1 MRISISN
8 SGSFNKTDKF
18 LKKMSENS
26 IYSVLQKYGEIGV
39 AELAAATP
47 IDSGR
52 TSSAWDYRV
61 IIDRTNAR
69 VQWYNNNENQGFS
82 VAIGLQ
88 YGHGTGTGGYVIGRD
103 YINPTMRPIF
113 DTIADQVWNEIVN
126 A

>member
-47 IDSGR
+47 VDSGR
-52 TSSAWDYRV
+52 TSSAWNYRV
-61 IIDRTNAR
+61 IIERSNAR
-69 VQWYNNNENQGFS
+69 VQWYNSNESQGFS

-113 DTIADQVWNEIVN
+113 DKIADQVWNEIVN

>member
-39 AELAAATP
+39 AELAASTP
-47 IDSGR
+47 IDSGL

-113 DTIADQVWNEIVN
+113 DKIADQVWNEIVN

>member
-1 MRISISN
+1 MRISITN

-113 DTIADQVWNEIVN
+113 DKIADQVWNEIVN

>member
-61 IIDRTNAR
+61 IIERTNAR

-113 DTIADQVWNEIVN
+113 DKIADQVWNEIVN

>member
-26 IYSVLQKYGEIGV
+26 VYSALQKYGEIGV

-113 DTIADQVWNEIVN
+113 DKIADQVWNEIVN

>member
-1 MRISISN
+1 M
-8 SGSFNKTDKF
+8 
-18 LKKMSENS
+18 
-26 IYSVLQKYGEIGV
+26 
-39 AELAAATP
+39 
-47 IDSGR
+47 
-52 TSSAWDYRV
+52 

-113 DTIADQVWNEIVN
+113 DKIADQVWNEIVN

>member
-18 LKKMSENS
+18 FKKMSENS

-47 IDSGR
+47 VDSGR
-52 TSSAWDYRV
+52 TSSAWNYRV
-61 IIDRTNAR
+61 IIERSNAR
-69 VQWYNNNENQGFS
+69 VQWYNSNENQGFS

-113 DTIADQVWNEIVN
+113 DKIADQVWNEIVN

>member
-1 MRISISN
+1 MRISITN

-39 AELAAATP
+39 VELAAATP

-113 DTIADQVWNEIVN
+113 DKIADQVWNEIVN

>member
-47 IDSGR
+47 IDEWS
-52 TSSAWDYRV
+52 Y
-61 IIDRTNAR
+61 
-69 VQWYNNNENQGFS
+69 
-82 VAIGLQ
+82 
-88 YGHGTGTGGYVIGRD
+88 
-103 YINPTMRPIF
+103 
-113 DTIADQVWNEIVN
+113 
-126 A
+126 

>member
-18 LKKMSENS
+18 LKKMFENS

>member
-8 SGSFNKTDKF
+8 FGSFNKTDKF

-61 IIDRTNAR
+61 IIERTNAR

-113 DTIADQVWNEIVN
+113 DKIADQVWNEIVN

>member
-18 LKKMSENS
+18 PKKMFENS

>member
-1 MRISISN
+1 MRISITN

-47 IDSGR
+47 VDSGR
-52 TSSAWDYRV
+52 TSSAWNYRV
-61 IIDRTNAR
+61 IIERSNAR
-69 VQWYNNNENQGFS
+69 VQWYNSNENQGFS

-113 DTIADQVWNEIVN
+113 DKIADQVWNEIVN

>member
-18 LKKMSENS
+18 LKKMSTNS
-26 IYSVLQKYGEIGV
+26 VYSVLQKYGEIGV
-39 AELAAATP
+39 AELAVATP
-47 IDSGR
+47 VDSGR
-52 TSSAWDYRV
+52 TSSAWNYRV
-61 IIDRTNAR
+61 IIERSNAR
-69 VQWYNNNENQGFS
+69 VQWYNSNENQGFS

-113 DTIADQVWNEIVN
+113 DKIADQVWNEIVN

>member
-113 DTIADQVWNEIVN
+113 DKIADQVWNEIVN

>member
-69 VQWYNNNENQGFS
+69 VQWYNSNENQGFS

-113 DTIADQVWNEIVN
+113 DKIADQVWNEIVN

>member
-52 TSSAWDYRV
+52 TSNAWDYRV

>member
-18 LKKMSENS
+18 LKKMSTNS
-26 IYSVLQKYGEIGV
+26 VYSVLQKYGEIGV

-47 IDSGR
+47 VDSGR
-52 TSSAWDYRV
+52 TSSAWNYLV
-61 IIDRTNAR
+61 IIERSNAR
-69 VQWYNNNENQGFS
+69 VQWYNSNENQGFS

-113 DTIADQVWNEIVN
+113 DKIADQVWNEIVN

>member
-47 IDSGR
+47 IHSGR
-52 TSSAWDYRV
+52 TSNAWDYRV

>member
-61 IIDRTNAR
+61 IIDRTNVR

-113 DTIADQVWNEIVN
+113 DKIADQVWNEIVH

>member
-47 IDSGR
+47 VDSGR
-52 TSSAWDYRV
+52 TSSAWNYRV
-61 IIDRTNAR
+61 IIERSNAR
-69 VQWYNNNENQGFS
+69 VQWYNSNENQGFS

-113 DTIADQVWNEIVN
+113 DKIADQVWNEIVN

>member
-18 LKKMSENS
+18 FKKMSENS

-113 DTIADQVWNEIVN
+113 DKIADQVWNEIVN